1 MKETVLLYNINGE
14 KAKNIKRVLLLLGLR
29 GKSVTEDLYG
39 EKIGIL
45 AGMLTKEEIQNEEST
60 VDPKEIGN
68 VQENVPFTEEMLVMC
83 GFSDEKVDKFL
94 MEMRKK
100 KVGKINLKAVLT
112 PYNALWNSYELY
124 HELKK
129 EHKSF
134 SSSSVS
140 ST

>member
-14 KAKNIKRVLLLLGLR
+14 KVKNIKRVLLLLGLR
-29 GKSVTEDLYG
+29 GKQVSEDMYG

-45 AGMLTKEEIQNEEST
+45 AGMLKEDDVQNEKNMVESG
-60 VDPKEIGN
+60 EIEDKQKN
-68 VQENVPFTEEMLVMC
+68 NPFTEEMLVMC
-83 GFSDEKVDKFL
+83 GLSDDKVDKFL

-100 KVGKINLKAVLT
+100 KIGKINLKAVLT

-129 EHKSF
+129 EHESF
-134 SSSSVS
+134 SLPSMP
-140 ST
+140 

>member
-1 MKETVLLYNINGE
+1 MKETVLLYNINEE

-29 GKSVTEDLYG
+29 GKNVTEDLYG

-45 AGMLTKEEIQNEEST
+45 AGMLTKEEIQNEENT
-60 VDPKEIGN
+60 VGSKEIGN

-100 KVGKINLKAVLT
+100 KIGKINLKAVLT

-124 HELKK
+124 QELKK

-134 SSSSVS
+134 SS
-140 ST
+140 